1 MLLWYNHGDLS
12 HLCGR
17 NSKWFIT
24 GNMRFENRFV
34 IKIWAKKCECE
45 RGQYRSK
52 TEQVGAIREKN
63 IRLENK
69 ICKRVK
75 KAKKKKF
82 HFFDQFCGYTTI
94 RKEVNWL
101 LSKSTP

>member
-52 TEQVGAIREKN
+52 TE
-63 IRLENK
+63 
-69 ICKRVK
+69 
-75 KAKKKKF
+75 
-82 HFFDQFCGYTTI
+82 
-94 RKEVNWL
+94 
-101 LSKSTP
+101 